1 MIVTKEMGVK
11 LEDTTITKMDPVFF
25 DPFIEPIEYRGMY
38 KKFVRVPEEVAK
50 QTNEFLYK
58 YRNTSAGV
66 RMVFRTDSDYIAIHT
81 EYEDCDQ
88 WCSSYTNAAVS
99 GFNVAVLK
107 GNKLCCVK
115 TVSPSQGEGK
125 NYAEGRVML
134 EEGMKEVEIV
144 FPLFIAIKK
153 MYIALREGSKVLK
166 TNRKYKYDKPVVFYG
181 SSIVHGVGSSI
192 PFNTY
197 PNLASYMYGFDY
209 YNYGF
214 GAGAK
219 TEEAII
225 DFLASLDMS
234 VFVYDYDHNAPSVEY
249 FAQTHYRG
257 YKQFREKQPNT
268 PIILISKFGY
278 YYSNLVD
285 NERRRKIILD
295 TYQKGIEAGDKNL
308 WFIDGRFLVPK
319 KDAWFLTTDL
329 VHPNDIGYYYMA
341 KRIGKVVV
349 KAIKE
354 RQ

>member
-1 MIVTKEMGVK
+1 MVVTKKIGVV
-11 LEDTTITKMDPVFF
+11 LEDTSITKMDPVFF
-25 DPFIEPIEYRGMY
+25 DPFIDPIECRGMY

-50 QTNEFLYK
+50 QTNECLYK
-58 YRNTSAGV
+58 FRNTSAGV
-66 RMVFRTDSDYIAIHT
+66 RMVFRTDSDYIAIHS
-81 EYEDCDQ
+81 ELEDCDQ
-88 WCSSYTNAAVS
+88 HSSPLTNAAVS

-107 GNKLCCVK
+107 GNKLSCVK
-115 TVSPSQGEGK
+115 TVSPTQGEGK

-134 EEGMKEVEIV
+134 EEGMKEIEIV
-144 FPLFIAIKK
+144 FPLFVEIRK
-153 MYIALREGSKVLK
+153 MYIALREGSKVLR

-214 GAGAK
+214 GGGAK

-249 FAQTHYRG
+249 FEKTHYRG
-257 YKQFREKQPNT
+257 YRQFREKQPDT

-278 YYSNLVD
+278 YYSNHVD
-285 NERRRKIILD
+285 NERRRKIILE
-295 TYQKGIEAGDKNL
+295 TYRKGIEAGDKNL
-308 WFIDGRFLVPK
+308 WFIDGRYLVPK
-319 KDAWFLTTDL
+319 KDAWYMTTDL
-329 VHPNDIGYYYMA
+329 VHPNDIGYYFMA
-341 KRIGKVVV
+341 KKIGKTVVQ
-349 KAIKE
+349 AIKE
-354 RQ
+354 RK

>member
-214 GAGAK
+214 GGGAK

-225 DFLASLDMS
+225 DFLAGLDMS

-249 FAQTHYRG
+249 FAETHYRG
-257 YKQFREKQPNT
+257 YKQFREKQPDT
-268 PIILISKFGY
+268 PIIMASKFGY
-278 YYSNLVD
+278 HYSNLVD
-285 NERRRKIILD
+285 NERRRKIILE
-295 TYQKGIEAGDKNL
+295 TYRKGIEAGDKNL
-308 WFIDGRFLVPK
+308 WFVDGRYFMPK
-319 KDAWFLTTDL
+319 RDRLLMTTDL

-341 KRIGKVVV
+341 KTMGKAVVR
-349 KAIKE
+349 AIKE
-354 RQ
+354 RK